1 LLHKVLRDIPYATV
15 RVNPGQYTGV
25 CIRKVASGATRVR
38 RWRTVDV
45 GRPAGESDRPEP
57 DPPAD
62 DHHVLP
68 SYPLIWAGLL
78 FSRRNLCLRVFGN
91 PVRVSKTYSALRDT
105 ETAWTEAAEDVAQT
119 YDRPWRVLALIESAL
134 GVDEAVSVAKAARSD
149 WHLEPPARV
158 RGCTQRPFASD
169 PPVSQDRTE
178 RRGHVV
184 INRTPER
191 R

>member
-1 LLHKVLRDIPYATV
+1 MQYWLTEIANPSVRETTFSSYVLLVRLYVVPGLGKRRLRALQAQQHKVLRDIPYVTV

-57 DPPAD
+57 GPPAD

-119 YDRPWRVLALIESAL
+119 YDRL
-134 GVDEAVSVAKAARSD
+134 G
-149 WHLEPPARV
+149 
-158 RGCTQRPFASD
+158 GCWP
-169 PPVSQDRTE
+169 
-178 RRGHVV
+178 
-184 INRTPER
+184 
-191 R
+191 